1 MSERGGSRPNP
12 ERDEHVSGEEEL
24 RELGYEQE
32 LKRALSLVGNLA
44 LVVASIT
51 PATALLVIG
60 PVALAQ
66 AGTGAFWA
74 FLLAAVIAVCMALC
88 FAELG
93 SVYPTAGGLYVIVTR
108 VLGRQAGFLAMLNV
122 VAQAVFIPASIALGF
137 GIYLSALVPGINPN
151 LASFVLVIA
160 ATGLAML
167 SITDNAWVTK
177 VIVALELTLLA
188 GLVVLGVVSIRQP
201 LGTLFD
207 PVSVSSGGQTAVGF
221 ALVFAAVATGLFSYN
236 GYDGAITFSE
246 ETQGEAKDVGRG
258 VMVAV
263 LIAIL
268 FQLLPLAAV
277 ILAAPTLGGL
287 LNAEAPFT
295 YVVESVIGP
304 VGSVIVTIGILFA
317 VFAAVQAIILYF
329 SRILYSTGRDRAWPT
344 GANGALTR
352 VSDRYGSPWVAVL
365 VVGGLTAVLTLF
377 SGVVLAV
384 TFTGVLLAVM
394 YALVAVCALVSRLR
408 KPGLVRPWR
417 MPLWPLPPVI
427 ALIGVGI
434 AISQQRTV
442 DLLIVGAIFVVG
454 AVYYALFLRPRRS
467 THWRDPDEVTARART
482 GDGQAR
488 L

>member
-1 MSERGGSRPNP
+1 M
-12 ERDEHVSGEEEL
+12 
-24 RELGYEQE
+24 
-32 LKRALSLVGNLA
+32 A

-137 GIYLSALVPGINPN
+137 GIYLSALLPGINPN
-151 LASFVLVIA
+151 LASFVVVIA
-160 ATGLAML
+160 ATGVAML

-188 GLVVLGVVSIRQP
+188 GLIVLGAVSIRQP

-207 PVSVSSGGQTAVGF
+207 PVSVPSSGGQAVAVGF

-246 ETQGEAKDVGRG
+246 ETQGEAKDIGRG
-258 VMVAV
+258 VMAAA

-268 FQLLPLAAV
+268 FQLLPLGAV

-304 VGSVIVTIGILFA
+304 AGSVVVTVGILFA

-344 GANGALTR
+344 VANGALTR

-365 VVGGLTAVLTLF
+365 VVGGLTALLTLF

-408 KPGLVRPWR
+408 EPGLVRPWR
-417 MPLWPLPPVI
+417 MPLWPLPPAI

-442 DLLIVGAIFVVG
+442 DLMIVGAIFVVG
-454 AVYYALFLRPRRS
+454 AAYYALFLRPRHS